1 MVRTKK
7 FQKKSSKK
15 KLTEFSMSDRKGS
28 VIIGNNIPSAEKKC
42 VKEKSKEVAEER
54 VLDNNNLKDYKPQS
68 NHNITSSL
76 FQVIEIP
83 GKNLGCVATQ
93 DMPKGTLISNEN
105 PQLKCRKD
113 GDWMQ
118 DLMAAFM
125 AMRKKHQKAFMN
137 LYDDRNNIVTDRNLE
152 LCNENTLKCISREF
166 ETEKDSDHALEIFKI
181 LCLYESN
188 QFPYDEDHDCVGILS
203 ARFNH
208 SCRSNAESVEYQGN
222 LQIFAI
228 RDIKKG
234 EEISIN
240 YGEHFEMFSKTFA
253 ERQKYLKETTAFSCI
268 CDFCQNGEEDENDI
282 AIYEAFK
289 KNLEEI
295 SKLQDE
301 KPTSPINNL
310 YENLKRQIECYDKL
324 FKIGR
329 GKEASPFLLFKI
341 LKGGFNTAVDGL
353 AAFPMILSNLYF
365 KDACQNFAKLG
376 EEIQKEFGFSVFGDE
391 WQKRTNFD
399 EWYNSQNQEKVQNLT
414 YMS

>member
-68 NHNITSSL
+68 NHNSTSSL

-166 ETEKDSDHALEIFKI
+166 ETEK
-181 LCLYESN
+181 
-188 QFPYDEDHDCVGILS
+188 G
-203 ARFNH
+203 
-208 SCRSNAESVEYQGN
+208 
-222 LQIFAI
+222 
-228 RDIKKG
+228 
-234 EEISIN
+234 
-240 YGEHFEMFSKTFA
+240 
-253 ERQKYLKETTAFSCI
+253 
-268 CDFCQNGEEDENDI
+268 
-282 AIYEAFK
+282 
-289 KNLEEI
+289 
-295 SKLQDE
+295 
-301 KPTSPINNL
+301 TS
-310 YENLKRQIECYDKL
+310 
-324 FKIGR
+324 
-329 GKEASPFLLFKI
+329 
-341 LKGGFNTAVDGL
+341 
-353 AAFPMILSNLYF
+353 
-365 KDACQNFAKLG
+365 
-376 EEIQKEFGFSVFGDE
+376 
-391 WQKRTNFD
+391 
-399 EWYNSQNQEKVQNLT
+399 
-414 YMS
+414 